1 MATLVDAIQRKQEK
15 LTESH
20 ILVGHIQKT
29 CNRDGS
35 NILFPT
41 RTLTMDSQ
49 DIKSIGCK
57 DELLKAAE
65 HVRELDLACNRLS
78 SFEEVFKILCW
89 LEKLESLNL
98 SQNPLG
104 CHISDNQSS
113 NSSFDEDT
121 MGLLSTEGE
130 ENIQPMNSS
139 ELSIQDQNYFYFNKL
154 SSSSKSNKILQSK
167 HNEIDFSPI
176 FHNESMNDS
185 IEKIKSTNHPND
197 GVGSNG
203 NLKQTRGN
211 EPSNMK
217 TLPKHPSAPSELAL
231 NSGIISPTT
240 VFPCLSVLALNSTYV
255 PWDWVIDL
263 LYRLPNLTD
272 LHVARNNY
280 GAEEQT
286 EVSSDHNDDNDAT
299 PLPVFPHLHSLYYSD
314 NGISNWW
321 TICRLCKH
329 FPGLEQLILLG
340 NPIEHIPFPQDNLHT
355 SQHTTTTT
363 TTNNNNNNN
372 NNTDNNI
379 SRNTCYQHQC
389 LFQNVHTLGLSE
401 TLISQW
407 ESIDALNE
415 WMPSLTNLRLGNTL
429 PVFQSWIEP
438 DCRAHVIARLPKLT
452 TYNRS
457 VIDSEER
464 ESAEREFVRYY
475 GQIDPDKR
483 PNRYWALERRHGRL
497 QPLANIDLSPKQHI
511 RVRVTMSGK
520 EVWYNINVNLK
531 VSQAKRHFCNLFNIT
546 NQHEIKHLK
555 LFYFDQV
562 MSQIQGP
569 EELKYPNR
577 NLYSYQIETGDL
589 FELVRYPDS

>member
-121 MGLLSTEGE
+121 IGLLSTEGE

-197 GVGSNG
+197 GVGSND

-263 LYRLPNLTD
+263 LYRLP
-272 LHVARNNY
+272 
-280 GAEEQT
+280 
-286 EVSSDHNDDNDAT
+286 
-299 PLPVFPHLHSLYYSD
+299 
-314 NGISNWW
+314 
-321 TICRLCKH
+321 K
-329 FPGLEQLILLG
+329 
-340 NPIEHIPFPQDNLHT
+340 
-355 SQHTTTTT
+355 
-363 TTNNNNNNN
+363 
-372 NNTDNNI
+372 
-379 SRNTCYQHQC
+379 
-389 LFQNVHTLGLSE
+389 
-401 TLISQW
+401 
-407 ESIDALNE
+407 
-415 WMPSLTNLRLGNTL
+415 
-429 PVFQSWIEP
+429 
-438 DCRAHVIARLPKLT
+438 
-452 TYNRS
+452 
-457 VIDSEER
+457 
-464 ESAEREFVRYY
+464 
-475 GQIDPDKR
+475 
-483 PNRYWALERRHGRL
+483 
-497 QPLANIDLSPKQHI
+497 
-511 RVRVTMSGK
+511 
-520 EVWYNINVNLK
+520 
-531 VSQAKRHFCNLFNIT
+531 
-546 NQHEIKHLK
+546 
-555 LFYFDQV
+555 
-562 MSQIQGP
+562 
-569 EELKYPNR
+569 
-577 NLYSYQIETGDL
+577 
-589 FELVRYPDS
+589 